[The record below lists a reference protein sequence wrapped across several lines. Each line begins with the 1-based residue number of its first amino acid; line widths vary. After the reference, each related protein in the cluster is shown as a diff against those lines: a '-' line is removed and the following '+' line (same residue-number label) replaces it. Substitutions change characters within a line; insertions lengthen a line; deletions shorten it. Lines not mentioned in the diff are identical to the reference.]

1 MNNEEAIGHQESNRT
16 VSHFIGD
23 QSPAEELQG
32 FLNKAQL
39 PVAFGIAGQVVD
51 ALNKRIGHS
60 SLSMNHIAQDLHM
73 SKRTLQRRL
82 KEQGTSFMELRDK
95 VRKHYAVD
103 YLLVQKKGVDYIY
116 TSLDFSDR
124 ASLTNAFKRWT
135 GYCPRTFRRLY
146 QDYI

>member
-1 MNNEEAIGHQESNRT
+1 MNNEEKIGHQQDTNSASTFIEQSN
-16 VSHFIGD
+16 
-23 QSPAEELQG
+23 PAEELQEY
-32 FLNKAQL
+32 LNKTQL

-95 VRKHYAVD
+95 VRRHYAID
-103 YLLVQKKGVDYIY
+103 YLLLQKKGVDYIY